1 MNNSKIYVAGSSGMV
16 GSAVVRKLQA
26 DGYTNITKTRSKD
39 LDCRNQADV
48 NDFFAKHKF
57 DVVVIAAAKVGGI
70 LANNDFRGD
79 FIYDNLQIQTN
90 LIHSA
95 KVHNVKKL
103 IFLGSSCIY
112 PKQAPQPIKEEY
124 LLTSELEYTNEPYAI
139 AKIAG
144 LKMCESY
151 YKQYGSNFYSIM
163 PCNLYGYNDNFD
175 LKSSHVLPALI
186 RKFHEA
192 KINNESEVILWGTGK
207 PRREFMF
214 ADDLANTIEY
224 CIRNI
229 NAQQIYSNNKSC
241 LNFGSGTDIE
251 IKELALKIKDVVG
264 YNGKIVH
271 DTNKPDGTMKKLMDV
286 SFANSLGLKTK
297 ISLNEGLKKTYSWF
311 LKNK

>member
-1 MNNSKIYVAGSSGMV
+1 MSNLKIDSKSKIFVAGSSGMV

-26 DGYTNITKTRSKD
+26 ENYDNIVTSRSKN

-48 NDFFAKHKF
+48 NAFFAKHKF

-144 LKMCESY
+144 LKMCESF
-151 YKQYGSNFYSIM
+151 YKQYKSNFYSIM

-192 KINNESEVILWGTGK
+192 KLNKDTEVIMWGTGK
-207 PRREFMF
+207 PRREFMYV
-214 ADDLANTIEY
+214 DDLADTIEH
-224 CIRNI
+224 CIKNI
-229 NAQQIYSNNKSC
+229 NARY
-241 LNFGSGTDIE
+241 
-251 IKELALKIKDVVG
+251 
-264 YNGKIVH
+264 
-271 DTNKPDGTMKKLMDV
+271 
-286 SFANSLGLKTK
+286 
-297 ISLNEGLKKTYSWF
+297 
-311 LKNK
+311 